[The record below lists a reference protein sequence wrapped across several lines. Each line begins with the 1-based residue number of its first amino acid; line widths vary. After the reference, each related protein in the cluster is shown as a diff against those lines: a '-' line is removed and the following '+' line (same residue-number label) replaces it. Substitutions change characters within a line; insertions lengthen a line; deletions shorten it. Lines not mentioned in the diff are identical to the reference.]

1 MSTPAVIT
9 GGEELQPPRSF
20 WSRWIGVYISP
31 GEAFQDISRKPD
43 FIFPLLVTVLSA
55 VAITE
60 TMLAKVGMERI
71 IRNSLEMSGR
81 AAKMS
86 AEQLQQAVDQGKG
99 IGSILAHVGGV
110 LGAPIYLLIV
120 AAVGL
125 AIVNAI
131 FGSPISFKK
140 AFAVTCYANLCGFV
154 GALMVLA
161 MILFGDLEHFN
172 PENPSPTNV
181 GFFLNPLET
190 SKPLLT
196 FASSFDLFTIWFVI
210 LLRIGFSHA
219 TGGKV
224 KARSIFLVYFGLW
237 MVWVLGK
244 VGLAAIF

>member
-1 MSTPAVIT
+1 MSSPAVL
-9 GGEELQPPRSF
+9 EELQPARSF
-20 WSRWIGVYISP
+20 WSRWMGVYFSP
-31 GEAFQDISRKPD
+31 GDTFQDISRKPD

-71 IRNSLEMSGR
+71 IRNSIEMSGR

-86 AEQLQQAVDQGKG
+86 AEQIQQAVDQGKG
-99 IGSILAHVGGV
+99 IGGILAHVAGV
-110 LGAPIYLLIV
+110 VGAPIYLLIV

-125 AIVNAI
+125 ALVNAI

-140 AFAVTCYANLCGFV
+140 AFSVACYASLSGFI
-154 GALMVLA
+154 GALMALA
-161 MILFGDLEHFN
+161 MILFGDLERFN
-172 PENPSPTNV
+172 PDNPSPTNV

-196 FASSFDLFTIWFVI
+196 FASSLDLFTIWFVV
-210 LLRIGFSHA
+210 LLGIGFSQA

-224 KARSIFLVYFGLW
+224 KASTIFLVYFGLW
-237 MVWVLGK
+237 MIWVLGK